1 MLRPA
6 FLFSLIVAMAPLAAR
21 AQSPAERPTTPG
33 AQGGNTLPAPPGPKP
48 PAPGAPPPG
57 APPSPSPSEPLPP
70 SGAQPAPAQTT
81 AAPPVAVKTD
91 DKLSVL
97 RVNVTNQPWDF
108 LRPWGKRSPYSR
120 RAVGAVLPDHRV
132 LVTAELV
139 ANANYLEFETPDGS
153 QKSPASIV
161 TVDYEANLAVLKAD
175 DEKFLDAFKPVEFT
189 TAAVGDTLSVWQL
202 ENTGTVLAT
211 KGSMTTAEVSRYPV
225 DDSPLLVY
233 RATVSLQFRD
243 SSFTLPVAKDDK
255 LVGLVMRYDNNTK
268 SIEVVPT
275 PIIQHFLKDLA
286 EPPYG
291 GFPRT
296 GIAFSNT
303 RDPQFRRYLGLD
315 AKKNAGGVYVSD
327 VLPATP
333 AEQAGLKKGDIIMQ
347 IDGQAIDQDG
357 NYQDKEYGKLSLTH
371 LVGTHHF
378 DGDVLTFVV
387 FRNGENIDVPVKIA
401 HRGLDQYVIEP
412 YVIDRPPHFFV
423 LGGLVLQE
431 LSRQYLKEWGA
442 DWLKK
447 APEELVFFDRYQ
459 NELFKDGPKKL
470 VMLSS
475 VLPSPATV
483 GYEELHHL
491 IVTRINGT
499 TLQSLA
505 DVPAALEKCAN
516 GLHKIEFA
524 DDPTA
529 IYLDAAAITTGAEG
543 LMKNYRI
550 PVLERLD

>member
-1 MLRPA
+1 
-6 FLFSLIVAMAPLAAR
+6 
-21 AQSPAERPTTPG
+21 
-33 AQGGNTLPAPPGPKP
+33 
-48 PAPGAPPPG
+48 
-57 APPSPSPSEPLPP
+57 
-70 SGAQPAPAQTT
+70 
-81 AAPPVAVKTD
+81 VKTD

-97 RVNVTNQPWDF
+97 RVNVTNQAWDF

-120 RAVGAVLPDHRV
+120 RAVGAVLPNRRV

-139 ANANYLEFETPDGS
+139 ANANYVEFETPDGS
-153 QKSPASIV
+153 QKVPASIE
-161 TVDYEANLAVLKAD
+161 TVDYEANLAVLKPD
-175 DEKFLDAFKPVEFT
+175 EEKFLEPFKPVQFT
-189 TAAVGDTLSVWQL
+189 TATVGDTLSVWQL

-268 SIEVVPT
+268 SVEVVPT
-275 PIIQHFLKDLA
+275 PIIEHFLKDIA
-286 EPPYG
+286 ERPYS

-296 GIAFSNT
+296 GITFSNT
-303 RDPQFRRYLGLD
+303 RDPQFRRFLGLD

-327 VLPATP
+327 VLPGSP
-333 AEQAGLKKGDIIMQ
+333 AEKAGLKEGDIIMQ
-347 IDGQAIDQDG
+347 IDGRAIDQDG
-357 NYQDKEYGKLSLTH
+357 NYQDRDYGKLSLTH
-371 LVGTHHF
+371 LVGTLHF
-378 DGDVLTFVV
+378 DGDVLNFAV
-387 FRNGENIDVPVKIA
+387 FRKGESVDVPVKIA

-412 YVIDRPPHFFV
+412 YVIDRPPRFFV

-459 NELFKDGPKKL
+459 TELFKDGPKKL

-491 IVTRINGT
+491 IVTRINGEA
-499 TLQSLA
+499 LQSLA
-505 DVPAALEKCAN
+505 DVPAALGKCAN

-529 IYLDAAAITTGAEG
+529 IYLDAAAITSGAEG

-550 PVLERLD
+550 PMLERLD